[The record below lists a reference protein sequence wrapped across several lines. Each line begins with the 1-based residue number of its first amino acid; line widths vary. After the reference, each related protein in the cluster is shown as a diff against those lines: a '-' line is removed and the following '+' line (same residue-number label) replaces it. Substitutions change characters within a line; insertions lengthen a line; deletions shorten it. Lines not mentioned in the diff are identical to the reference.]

1 MKRVLITG
9 AAGYIGFKTAEALSR
24 LPGVKSIVGLD
35 VKEPRRSIGKLTFY
49 NRDVRSPVDDIIGEH
64 SIDTVIHSAFVLPPI
79 HDTRL
84 MDDININGT
93 RAVLDSCVRGG
104 VRQVLYT
111 SSATAYGFHADND
124 RPLTEASPLRGN
136 DDITYARAKRII
148 EGIFREYER
157 LHPEICFTIMRS
169 CFVVGPGFDNPLA
182 RYVRKRIVPVPTGT
196 EPLQFVH
203 EDDLVEIICRL
214 LVQKK
219 RGVYNVASAGV
230 LSIREMVRMLGNTS
244 VLLPYRM
251 LYPLNS
257 VAWALRLTVL
267 SEFPS
272 PYLQMIRH
280 SWVVSTDRLT
290 RELGYSFR
298 YDTVRAFED
307 FVRFVRA
314 Q

>member
-1 MKRVLITG
+1 MQRVLITG
-9 AAGYIGFKTAEALSR
+9 VSGYIGLRTAEALSR
-24 LPGVKSIVGLD
+24 MDHVDALVGVD
-35 VKEPRRSIGKLTFY
+35 VQEPVRPVGKLTFCK
-49 NRDVRSPVDDIIGEH
+49 RDVRSPIDDMIRNH
-64 SIDTVIHSAFVLPPI
+64 SIDTVVHAAFVLPPI
-79 HDTRL
+79 HNARL

-104 VRQVLYT
+104 VQQMLYT
-111 SSATAYGFHADND
+111 SSTTAYGFHADND
-124 RPLTEASPLRGN
+124 RPLTEESPLRGN
-136 DDITYARAKRII
+136 DDVTYARAKRVI

-157 LHPEICFTIMRS
+157 LHPEIAFTILRP

-182 RYVRKRIVPVPTGT
+182 RYIRKKIVPVPIRT

-214 LVQKK
+214 LVKK
-219 RGVYNVASAGV
+219 SRGVFNVAGAGM
-230 LSIREMVRMLGNTS
+230 LSIREMVSMLGNTG
-244 VLLPYRM
+244 LPLPYRM

-257 VAWALRLTVL
+257 VAWALRLSFM

-280 SWVVSTDRLT
+280 SWVASTDRLT

-298 YDTVRAFED
+298 YDTVGAFED
-307 FVRFVRA
+307 FVKFVRMK
-314 Q
+314 